1 MASVT
6 SVVKASEYI
15 LKSPFLSSIFVP
27 LSKTFVN
34 LSGYRQMGLR
44 FDDLIAEESPIV
56 QTALK
61 RLDEKESYDRIY
73 RILTASQLSLT
84 AQILP
89 KNEAV
94 KAEDDKSY
102 LIPYILEAEAAAFER
117 SALDNITVVKK

>member
-94 KAEDDKSY
+94 KAEDVCTKFCCSVR
-102 LIPYILEAEAAAFER
+102 ILTFF
-117 SALDNITVVKK
+117 

>member
-34 LSGYRQMGLR
+34 LSGYRRMGLR
-44 FDDLIAEESPIV
+44 FDDLIAEESDIV

-61 RLDEKESYDRIY
+61 RLDEKESYDRVY
-73 RILTASQLSLT
+73 RMLTACQLSLT
-84 AQILP
+84 CQILP
-89 KNEAV
+89 K
-94 KAEDDKSY
+94 DKS
-102 LIPYILEAEAAAFER
+102 LKPEDVSVYIYFSR
-117 SALDNITVVKK
+117 MIFRN